1 MSERPAAY
9 VVTGGT
15 GALGRSVVAALLDR
29 GDRVAVPYRT
39 AGGFEALQALRSSK
53 ELLWGAAADV
63 ADPASARGFFDAAAE
78 RFSGLD
84 GAALIAGGYA
94 GGASFERSPEEEWVR
109 MMRANLE
116 SAQASC
122 RALIPH
128 LLARGG
134 SVVSVGARLVAL
146 GGAGSAAYV
155 AAKAGVVA
163 LTRALAAENRA
174 RGIRFN
180 VVSPGII
187 ATEANRRAMPDADRS
202 AWTPP
207 EQIAAV
213 IAFLLSPASAP
224 ITGADIPVDLR
235 A

>member
-1 MSERPAAY
+1 VSARQPAY

-15 GALGRSVVAALLDR
+15 GALGRTVVACLLDR
-29 GDRVAVPYRT
+29 GDRVAVPYRDVS
-39 AGGFEALQALRSSK
+39 GFAPLKASPSAK
-53 ELLWGAAADV
+53 DLLWGAQADV
-63 ADPASARGFFDAAAE
+63 SDSAAARAFFDAAAE
-78 RFSGLD
+78 RFDGLD
-84 GAALIAGGYA
+84 GAALVAGAYA
-94 GGASFERSPEEEWVR
+94 GGASFEMSPEQDWTR

-116 SAQASC
+116 SVQASC
-122 RALIPH
+122 RALLPH
-128 LLARGG
+128 LVARGG

-155 AAKAGVVA
+155 ASKAAVIA

-174 RGIRFN
+174 RGVRFN

-187 ATEANRRAMPDADRS
+187 ATAANRRAMPDADHS

-213 IAFLLSPASAP
+213 IAFLLSPGSAP
-224 ITGADIPVDLR
+224 ITGAEIPVDFR
-235 A
+235 S